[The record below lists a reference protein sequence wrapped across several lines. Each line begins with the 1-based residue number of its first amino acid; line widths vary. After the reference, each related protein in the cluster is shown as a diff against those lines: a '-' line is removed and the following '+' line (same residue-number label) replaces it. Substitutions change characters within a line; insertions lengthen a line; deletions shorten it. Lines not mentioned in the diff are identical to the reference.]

1 MKRISIML
9 LSVAL
14 VSGIYAQNQ
23 VDALRYSNT
32 MFGGTARYV
41 GVGGAFGAVGA
52 DFSTLSSNPAG
63 IGLFK
68 TSEFAFS
75 PSMFIGKTSAGYN
88 GKTMDDL
95 RYNFNLGH
103 AGMVLAFQGK
113 AKSDKP
119 GWRNVQFG
127 FGINRS
133 QNFNNRILLEG
144 NNASSSMLDAWVN
157 YANGYAS
164 NELNGFDT
172 QLGFDTWLLDTL
184 AGDPYHYKNA
194 KPSSGVIQR
203 KSIETSGSMN
213 EWVFTLGANYNDRFY
228 IGGTLG
234 FPYLKYK
241 EQSTYTEIAQPSP
254 ILPIFNEFEEF
265 SYRNDLTTT
274 GSGINFKLGFIFK
287 PVEFVRIGGAIH
299 TPTSFYSMHD
309 NYSSSVE
316 SRFNNGDRYEAESP
330 DGEFDYKLTTPMR
343 MMGSVAFIVGKQGLI
358 SADYEYVDYSEARLR
373 SDNADDFFDANDAI
387 RASYTAAHV
396 LRVGTEWRYDQF
408 SFRGGYGMYGSP
420 FKSGLND
427 GAKTTYS
434 LGLGIREAG
443 YFIDFAYLRTIAK
456 EDYYLYEITPSL
468 LNPVKNEFTTQ
479 SFMMTLGLKF

>member
-1 MKRISIML
+1 ML
-9 LSVAL
+9 LCVAL
-14 VSGIYAQNQ
+14 ISGIYAQNQ

-68 TSEFAFS
+68 TSEFSFT
-75 PSMFIGKTSAGYN
+75 PSMFIGKTTASYN
-88 GKTMDDL
+88 GKSMDDL
-95 RYNFNLGH
+95 RYNFNMGH
-103 AGMVLAFQGK
+103 AGMVLTFQGT
-113 AKSDKP
+113 AKKDKP

-144 NNASSSMLDAWVN
+144 DNLSSSMLDAWVN
-157 YANGYAS
+157 YSNGYAYDD
-164 NELNGFDT
+164 LNGFDT
-172 QLGFDTWLLDTL
+172 QLGFDTWLLDTI
-184 AGDPYHYKNA
+184 AGDSYHYKSA
-194 KPSSGVIQR
+194 KPSSGVTQR

-241 EQSTYTEIAQPSP
+241 EQSTYTEIAKPGP
-254 ILPIFNEFEEF
+254 ILPLFNEFEEF

-287 PVEFVRIGGAIH
+287 PVDFVRIGGAIH

-316 SRFNNGDRYEAESP
+316 SRFNNGDQYEAESP

-343 MMGSVAFIVGKQGLI
+343 MMGSVAFIVGKMGLI

-387 RASYTAAHV
+387 RSSYTAAHV
-396 LRVGTEWRYDQF
+396 VRVGTEWRYEQF

-427 GAKTTYS
+427 GGKTTYS
-434 LGLGIREAG
+434 LGLGIREEG
-443 YFIDFAYLRTIAK
+443 YFIDFAYLRTMAK
-456 EDYYLYEITPSL
+456 EDYYLYEISPSL
-468 LNPVKNEFTTQ
+468 LNPVKNDFLTQ